1 MNRILE
7 LETKTVLLKN
17 ETLELDFLKNEEYAI
32 KMLQSRIEISNNKYL
47 TDTYTYNKVIAF
59 YKNQKDEMVAKY
71 KKKYETGLELLNM
84 RNQRAFEKEDK
95 LKKEKELRKLK
106 KEVKK
111 ENWMVSVGSD
121 AHISTMLGEF
131 DEALK
136 LVSLAGLNPENI
148 VNTSTDMIEK
158 YILRK

>member
-7 LETKTVLLKN
+7 LETKTVLLEN

-111 ENWMVSVGSD
+111 EK
-121 AHISTMLGEF
+121 
-131 DEALK
+131 LK
-136 LVSLAGLNPENI
+136 KLKELKV
-148 VNTSTDMIEK
+148 
-158 YILRK
+158 